1 MRLVAHGGP
10 SYFVGPFPFRE
21 PMPSVANR
29 HIAET
34 EYKNIA
40 ILLVIKGIAIVYI
53 RKFCYIRSAKSK
65 NKLHFLDMAKV
76 VYKSYNQND
85 SLLFPHCIGD
95 FIPENDPVRV
105 LDAIVEHL
113 DISAIEATYK
123 GGGAS
128 SFAPRMLLKVVLYA
142 YLQNIHSGRK
152 MEAML
157 KRDINFMWLSGMQ
170 HPDFN
175 TINLFRKN
183 RLADVMDDIFTQVV
197 QMLVD
202 AKFVSLEV
210 QYIDGTKIEANANKY
225 TFVWK
230 KATRTNQDK
239 LDLKVKSILREA
251 ESVLDMEFKDES
263 DNVMTAE
270 EMQKRTD
277 DILSQMDASGISD
290 KKLRKA
296 VTTVKDES
304 VPKMKEYEE
313 KLEIVGERGSYS
325 KTDKD
330 ATFMR
335 MKEDAMNNG
344 QTKPGYNVQIATENQ
359 FITNYGLYHQA
370 NDQGTMI
377 PFLESFRERYGT
389 QSTTVCADSGYGS
402 EMNYEYMVSKQITPF
417 VKYNMFHAEMKRK
430 RRNNPFLIENMF
442 YNKELDFYVCPMG
455 QHMELVGTKRD
466 TSELG
471 YVSTRSMYRANDCSK
486 CPLRSMCYTGQCNQ
500 RTIVVNHRNNE
511 LRAMVRELLT
521 SDEGLMHRSRR
532 PIEPEAVF
540 GQIKYDN
547 HFKRFCYRG
556 KRLVKAEFAAIAIAH
571 NIRKMISKG
580 YNVHSELV
588 LG

>member
-1 MRLVAHGGP
+1 MSR
-10 SYFVGPFPFRE
+10 SFVIFE
-21 PMPSVANR
+21 V
-29 HIAET
+29 
-34 EYKNIA
+34 
-40 ILLVIKGIAIVYI
+40 
-53 RKFCYIRSAKSK
+53 RKQIISSTS
-65 NKLHFLDMAKV
+65 NDMAKV
-76 VYKSYNQND
+76 TYKSYNQND
-85 SLLFPHCIGD
+85 NLLFPHCIGD

-113 DISAIEATYK
+113 DIRAIEATYK

-128 SFAPRMLLKVVLYA
+128 SFAPRMLLKVILYA

-152 MEAML
+152 MEALL
-157 KRDINFMWLSGMQ
+157 KRDVNFMWLSGMQ
-170 HPDFN
+170 RPDFN

-197 QMLVD
+197 RMLVD

-230 KATRTNQDK
+230 KATKTNQDK
-239 LDLKVKSILREA
+239 LDHKVKSILREA
-251 ESVLDMEFKDES
+251 ERVLNMELKDES

-277 DILSQMDASGISD
+277 EILARMDEKGISD
-290 KKLRKA
+290 KKLRKE
-296 VTTVKDES
+296 VTKVKEES

-313 KLEIVGERGSYS
+313 KLEIAGERGSYS

-359 FITNYGLYHQA
+359 FITNYGLYSSPT
-370 NDQGTMI
+370 DQGTLI
-377 PFLESFRERYGT
+377 PFLNSFEDRYGVR
-389 QSTTVCADSGYGS
+389 SSTVCADSGYGS
-402 EMNYEYMVSKQITPF
+402 EMNYEHMVSKQITPF

-430 RRNNPFLIENMF
+430 RRKNAFLIENMF
-442 YNKELDFYVCPMG
+442 YNKELDFYICPMG
-455 QHMELVGTKRD
+455 QHLEFVKQIKEKSD
-466 TSELG
+466 LG
-471 YVSTRSMYRANDCSK
+471 YESTKSVYRAKDCSR
-486 CPLRSMCYTGQCNQ
+486 CPLRSMCYKGKHNA
-500 RTIVVNHRNNE
+500 RTIEVNHRNNE
-511 LRAMVRELLT
+511 LRAMARELLT

-547 HFKRFCYRG
+547 HFKRFSYRG
-556 KRLVKAEFAAIAIAH
+556 KRLVKAEFAAIAVAH

-580 YNVHSELV
+580 YCVCSEV
-588 LG
+588 AVG

>member
-1 MRLVAHGGP
+1 MLVSGC
-10 SYFVGPFPFRE
+10 FVIFE
-21 PMPSVANR
+21 V
-29 HIAET
+29 
-34 EYKNIA
+34 
-40 ILLVIKGIAIVYI
+40 
-53 RKFCYIRSAKSK
+53 RKQNNTITPT
-65 NKLHFLDMAKV
+65 DMAKV

-85 SLLFPHCIGD
+85 NLLFPHCIGD

-128 SFAPRMLLKVVLYA
+128 SFAPRMLLKVILYA

-157 KRDINFMWLSGMQ
+157 KRDVNFMWLSGMQ
-170 HPDFN
+170 RPDFN

-197 QMLVD
+197 KMLVD

-230 KATRTNQDK
+230 KATKTNQDK
-239 LDLKVKSILREA
+239 LDHKVKSILREA
-251 ESVLDMEFKDES
+251 ERVLNMELKDES

-277 DILSQMDASGISD
+277 EILARMDEKGICD
-290 KKLRKA
+290 KKLRKE
-296 VTTVKDES
+296 VTKVKEES

-313 KLEIVGERGSYS
+313 KLEIAGERGSYS

-359 FITNYGLYHQA
+359 FITNYGLYSSPT
-370 NDQGTMI
+370 DQGTLI
-377 PFLESFRERYGT
+377 PFLNSFEDRYGVR
-389 QSTTVCADSGYGS
+389 SSTVCADSGYGS
-402 EMNYEYMVSKQITPF
+402 EMNYEHMVSKQITPF

-430 RRNNPFLIENMF
+430 RRKNAFLIENMF
-442 YNKELDFYVCPMG
+442 HNKESDFYVCPMG
-455 QHMELVGTKRD
+455 QHLEFVKQIKEKSD
-466 TSELG
+466 LG
-471 YVSTRSMYRANDCSK
+471 YESTKSVYRAKDCSR
-486 CPLRSMCYTGQCNQ
+486 CPLRSMCYKGRHNA
-500 RTIVVNHRNNE
+500 RTIEVNHRNNE
-511 LRAMVRELLT
+511 LRAMARELLT

-532 PIEPEAVF
+532 PTEPEAVF

-547 HFKRFCYRG
+547 HFKRFSYRG
-556 KRLVKAEFAAIAIAH
+556 KRLVNAEFAAIAVAH

-580 YNVHSELV
+580 YCVGSEV
-588 LG
+588 AVG